1 MRLEDAIVAG
11 EQSLTVR
18 EAAVV
23 LLAALEARG
32 AVFWLDDDECLC
44 CDLAIGGL
52 HLDAYADGIRVL
64 RDEIRQLLRER
75 GLRDVIQRSWPPLSP
90 IPH

>member
-1 MRLEDAIVAG
+1 MRSTQMPVP
-11 EQSLTVR
+11 EQHLTVR

-32 AVFWLDDDECLC
+32 AIFWLDDDECMC
-44 CDLAIGGL
+44 CDLATGGF
-52 HLDAYADGIRVL
+52 HLDEYAEGLRLL

-90 IPH
+90 VLH